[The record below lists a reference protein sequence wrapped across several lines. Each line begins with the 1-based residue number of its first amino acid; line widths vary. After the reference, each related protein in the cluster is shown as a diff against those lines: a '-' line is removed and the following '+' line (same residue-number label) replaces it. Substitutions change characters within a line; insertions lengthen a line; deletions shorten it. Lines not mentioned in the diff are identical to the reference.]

1 MKLFALF
8 FEPRNAISLMRLA
21 MLDSYVVSIHWWEDA
36 RILSNN
42 SFSSHLSLP
51 HSGYELG

>member
-36 RILSNN
+36 RIDP
-42 SFSSHLSLP
+42 F
-51 HSGYELG
+51 